1 MADAIERERLAGL
14 RAFFIVHQCRIRAQN
29 GSACMPRVEQ
39 GGRER
44 REMERI
50 IRREGRWRG
59 SGGGNQMKWRVEEM

>member
-39 GGRER
+39 GGRGPGVWGQWV
-44 REMERI
+44 MGTGI
-50 IRREGRWRG
+50 IRRDGRRRG
-59 SGGGNQMKWRVEEM
+59 SA

>member
-39 GGRER
+39 RGRGQGLWGQGV
-44 REMERI
+44 MGKGI
-50 IRREGRWRG
+50 MRREGRRRG
-59 SGGGNQMKWRVEEM
+59 SA